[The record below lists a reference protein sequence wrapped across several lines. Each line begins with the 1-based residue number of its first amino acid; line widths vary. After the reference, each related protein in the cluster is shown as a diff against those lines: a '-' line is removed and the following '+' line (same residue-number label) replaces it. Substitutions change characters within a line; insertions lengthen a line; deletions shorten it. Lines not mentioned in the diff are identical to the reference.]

1 MAVEL
6 LTMLSS
12 EMSNTYL
19 VEEETAYYC
28 YKILVVDFKRL
39 ILFLVWIDVIILN
52 TSNVRLK
59 IDLRNIE
66 TVIDCTQSDYWT
78 SNNC

>member
-39 ILFLVWIDVIILN
+39 IL
-52 TSNVRLK
+52 
-59 IDLRNIE
+59 
-66 TVIDCTQSDYWT
+66 CG
-78 SNNC
+78 

>member
-39 ILFLVWIDVIILN
+39 ILFLVWIGVIILN

-66 TVIDCTQSDYWT
+66 TVIDCTQCD
-78 SNNC
+78 